1 MKVEEI
7 WRSWKAVQ
15 RMKNYIIFFSVKR
28 QPFYRAYETDAEVLS
43 YLFWFKIWQQWDT
56 KYAWFPKESGKKYFS
71 ALKDAGYSFVVVHD
85 VEWDGNRKAIAKN
98 DWTKSLD
105 ISVSKD
111 VFNQF
116 KNELNLALTKYDWV
130 NAWVQ
135 EQKEIPFK
143 VFDWLLDDLD
153 EILKKYKMSQNIL
166 SSNISW
172 NIPDLDI
179 SNIDSNIDLL

>member
-56 KYAWFPKESGKKYFS
+56 KYVWFPKDSGKKYFS

-98 DWTKSLD
+98 DWTKNLD
-105 ISVSKD
+105 ITMSMDTFKQFKDELNFAISKYNR
-111 VFNQF
+111 VNPENNNEIQFKIFNQ
-116 KNELNLALTKYDWV
+116 
-130 NAWVQ
+130 
-135 EQKEIPFK
+135 
-143 VFDWLLDDLD
+143 LLDDLD